1 MWSKIQSMLEGQPER
16 LKVVR
21 IILENGLGLRGS
33 EVYLNDIEI
42 PVVRIAKLAGVDR
55 RTVDE
60 TIRMIER
67 NPELRSLF
75 SNLRSAGLSLKGV
88 AKQLGLGVVEIIVE
102 EPHKPG
108 IIAGASLLFSQLG
121 ISIRLALVDV
131 PELTPD
137 PKLVL
142 IGGKAI
148 PGEIIPKLL
157 KINVVT
163 RVSVY

>member
-1 MWSKIQSMLEGQPER
+1 MEGP
-16 LKVVR
+16 
-21 IILENGLGLRGS
+21 I
-33 EVYLNDIEI
+33 
-42 PVVRIAKLAGVDR
+42 VRIAKSAGVDR

-60 TIRMIER
+60 TIRMVET

-102 EPHKPG
+102 DPHKPG

-121 ISIRLALVDV
+121 ISIRQALVDD
-131 PELTPD
+131 PELTPE
-137 PKLVL
+137 PKLIL
-142 IGGKAI
+142 IGDKAI

-157 KINVVT
+157 KINGVT

>member
-1 MWSKIQSMLEGQPER
+1 MR
-16 LKVVR
+16 VVR
-21 IILENGLGLRGS
+21 ILLENGLGLRGN
-33 EVYLNDIEI
+33 EVYLNAIEI
-42 PVVRIAKLAGVDR
+42 PIVRIAKSAGVDR

-60 TIRMIER
+60 TIRMVET

-102 EPHKPG
+102 DPHKPG

-121 ISIRLALVDV
+121 ISIRQALVDD
-131 PELTPD
+131 PELTPE
-137 PKLVL
+137 PKLIL
-142 IGGKAI
+142 IGDKAI

-157 KINVVT
+157 KINGVT